1 MDQEIIGVMRVG
13 YFRIGIFTDH
23 FDKMLTQYQKLGL
36 EFTATKRELALGERD
51 TKTGWRSINWQ
62 TSTIDILIF
71 ERGSSA
77 FNLPPGAYVRTDA
90 LGITLDPC
98 KEGDQIYWANK
109 YYEVEAVRPIYIG
122 DSLIYYYYDLVK
134 LPLYQA
140 SFSSTATWKTSPYDA
155 SYLTRV
161 IIETYVRDAQI
172 TKDDGSSNAN
182 WASFFEN
189 PPYPL
194 ALEFSKVGGI
204 DCAYV
209 LGEATSI
216 PEVSGDQIVR
226 RYQEKIPIHVC
237 TMDREGVTGR
247 AMKHKMVS
255 ELRYVLE
262 TYPIGSQRVLEEGRS
277 NDRALGSMWLYD
289 QTFTLS
295 YKRGTA

>member
-1 MDQEIIGVMRVG
+1 MNLQV
-13 YFRIGIFTDH
+13 
-23 FDKMLTQYQKLGL
+23 
-36 EFTATKRELALGERD
+36 TKREMSLGSRD
-51 TKTGWRSINWQ
+51 SVTGWRAISWA
-62 TSTIDILIF
+62 TKTIEVIIF
-71 ERGSSA
+71 ERGVTSSA
-77 FNLPPGAYVRTDA
+77 LPVGSYVRLDA
-90 LGITLDPC
+90 LGMTTDGLE
-98 KEGDQIYWANK
+98 EGNQILTDNGV
-109 YYEVEAVRPIYIG
+109 YYDVEAVKEIFVG
-122 DSLIYYYYDLVK
+122 DSFYRRDCDLVK

-161 IIETYVRDAQI
+161 MLETYVRDTSL
-172 TKDDGSSNAN
+172 TKDNNSSLAS

-194 ALEFSKVGGI
+194 ASEFNGDNKI

-209 LGEATSI
+209 IGEATSA

-226 RYQEKIPIHVC
+226 RYQEKIPIHIY
-237 TMDREGVTGR
+237 TMDREGITGR

-277 NDRALGSMWLYD
+277 SDKALGSMWLYD